1 MSYDVS
7 FRAKLEGIDQFVSVG
22 EERNYTSNMSK
33 AIAVASKQNKTIK
46 DFNGMRTTDVLP
58 ILQTI
63 IWEFIDKPQEYR
75 QYEPSNG
82 WGSIETCLEFL
93 LWFNYQCEMYPTA
106 IVEVW

>member
-7 FRAKLEGIDQFVSVG
+7 FCAKLEGIDQFVNVG
-22 EERNYTSNMSK
+22 GEYNYTSNMSK
-33 AIAVASKQNKTIK
+33 AIAVASKQNKTIS
-46 DFNGMRTTDVLP
+46 DFNGMKTADVLP
-58 ILQTI
+58 ILKTI

-82 WGSIETCLEFL
+82 WGSIETCLTFL
-93 LWFNYQCEMYPTA
+93 LWFKEQCEMYPTA